1 MVEQKQNK
9 RSTHLFYSRIGNSQF
24 PILQDK
30 RHQNL
35 ISSFFS
41 AYRGLLSI
49 FKTQKNVRIIF
60 ACGILAILLGIY
72 LKVTILEILILLLTI
87 GLVCVVEIFN
97 TMVEEVI
104 NLITNRYDQRIKLI
118 KDISVGA
125 VLIASII
132 SLMVGYFIFIRR
144 LLNFLI

>member
-1 MVEQKQNK
+1 MVEQKQD
-9 RSTHLFYSRIGNSQF
+9 R
-24 PILQDK
+24 
-30 RHQNL
+30 RHRNL

-41 AYRGLLSI
+41 ACRGLMSI
-49 FKTQKNVRIIF
+49 LKIQKNVRIIF

-87 GLVCVVEIFN
+87 GLVCVAEIFN

-104 NLITNRYDQRIKLI
+104 NLITDRYDRRIKLI
-118 KDISVGA
+118 KDISAGA

-132 SLMVGYFIFIRR
+132 SLIVGYFIFIRR
-144 LLNFLI
+144 LLIF